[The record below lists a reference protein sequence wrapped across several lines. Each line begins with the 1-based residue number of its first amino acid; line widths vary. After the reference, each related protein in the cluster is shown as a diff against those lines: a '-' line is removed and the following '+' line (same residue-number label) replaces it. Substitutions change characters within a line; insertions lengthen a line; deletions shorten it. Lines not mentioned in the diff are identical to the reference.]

1 MSIFTLSMYI
11 AIWGLV
17 LSTVLIAIRFLK
29 GPSLPDR
36 ILALDL
42 MSANLIGIIVTYATV
57 NDDTVLMDAAII
69 LSLIAFLGTMSFAY
83 YLINKA

>member
-1 MSIFTLSMYI
+1 
-11 AIWGLV
+11 
-17 LSTVLIAIRFLK
+17 
-29 GPSLPDR
+29 
-36 ILALDL
+36 

>member
-1 MSIFTLSMYI
+1 MSFFTLSMYI

-17 LSTVLIAIRFLK
+17 IASLLIVYRFIK

-36 ILALDL
+36 IQALDL
-42 MSANLIGIIVTYATV
+42 MSANLIGIIITYATL

>member
-1 MSIFTLSMYI
+1 MNLFTISLYV
-11 AIWGLV
+11 AIWGL
-17 LSTVLIAIRFLK
+17 SISSILIAIRFIK

-42 MSANLIGIIVTYATV
+42 MSANLIGIIITYATI
-57 NDDTVLMDAAII
+57 NHNIILMDVAII

-83 YLINKA
+83 YLTHNT

>member
-1 MSIFTLSMYI
+1 MYI

>member
-1 MSIFTLSMYI
+1 MSFFTLSLYI

-17 LSTVLIAIRFLK
+17 ASSLLIAIRFIK

-42 MSANLIGIIVTYATV
+42 MSANLIGIIVTYATI
-57 NDDTVLMDAAII
+57 NDDTVLMDVAII

-83 YLINKA
+83 YLLNKS